1 MKIAPRHTG
10 ERVPASFRQI
20 GIAIG
25 LASLMIVAGCGSQP
39 SLSDLPYHHVA
50 AVGQCREAS
59 TMVCKIK
66 SKSMSCRCQDVE
78 EYQDRFQRASTRRQ
92 IRRQRPRN

>member
-1 MKIAPRHTG
+1 MKIAPRHTR

-39 SLSDLPYHHVA
+39 SLGELPYHHVA
-50 AVGQCREAS
+50 AVGQCREGS
-59 TMVCKIK
+59 IMVCKIN
-66 SKSMSCRCQDVE
+66 STCRCHIVDTD
-78 EYQDRFQRASTRRQ
+78 QDRFKRVSTRGRPGK
-92 IRRQRPRN
+92 RRPNH